1 MKTLFLRIIPLLLVS
16 FSFLIVHADITATIK
31 LDPANPLPN
40 SSVSLTL
47 ESYSFNVDTA
57 MITWKIGGRVVAQ
70 GEGEKK
76 ISVQTGGIGE
86 AVKVNVL
93 AENAD
98 GSSIEQTITINP
110 SSVVLVYEA
119 PKSYVPIL
127 YPGRSLPSD
136 GALVRV
142 TAIPQISDNGAPV
155 PPSALS
161 YSWYLNDNILPS
173 VSGRGKQ
180 AANIR
185 LDYLHE
191 KNEIKVIARS
201 PRNNT
206 GTKKI
211 DIYPHDI
218 LPLLYTYDPTFG
230 VDFGHVIEK
239 RFEATKDF
247 TLALEPFYVSGGEQ
261 KNPTFSWFLD
271 GLPASPLGGR
281 LLALQPKENSFGS
294 KLLSITVSGPD
305 RRIQS
310 TEAKWELIFDT
321 RK

>member
-136 GALVRV
+136 GRRCGRPGFPGFPCGCRRALRSAGPWGRSWVHRV
-142 TAIPQISDNGAPV
+142 CHAGSITSRASPAPICLPGRQCRARTVPVTGAWTGN
-155 PPSALS
+155 SIFMAS
-161 YSWYLNDNILPS
+161 RMT
-173 VSGRGKQ
+173 RG
-180 AANIR
+180 
-185 LDYLHE
+185 
-191 KNEIKVIARS
+191 S
-201 PRNNT
+201 
-206 GTKKI
+206 
-211 DIYPHDI
+211 
-218 LPLLYTYDPTFG
+218 
-230 VDFGHVIEK
+230 
-239 RFEATKDF
+239 
-247 TLALEPFYVSGGEQ
+247 
-261 KNPTFSWFLD
+261 
-271 GLPASPLGGR
+271 PAST
-281 LLALQPKENSFGS
+281 A
-294 KLLSITVSGPD
+294 
-305 RRIQS
+305 
-310 TEAKWELIFDT
+310 
-321 RK
+321 